1 LNEKFQD
8 DSGIGQLRSVL
19 EGLLPELE
27 TSNSKDVTEALK
39 QAESLIGEVPGSDGI
54 KSPLSKARRLFR
66 KAGADREKAREFVDL
81 SLSVLASEIAWR
93 QDAKQSMLPAI
104 RESKALKPTVG
115 SRSQPRLS
123 VELAKEVSVCQAD
136 HRDVSLYF

>member
-1 LNEKFQD
+1 M
-8 DSGIGQLRSVL
+8 
-19 EGLLPELE
+19 
-27 TSNSKDVTEALK
+27 
-39 QAESLIGEVPGSDGI
+39 PGSDGI

-81 SLSVLASEIAWR
+81 SLSVLASEIALR

-123 VELAKEVSVCQAD
+123 VELAKEVSVYQAD
-136 HRDVSLYF
+136 RRDVPLYS

>member
-1 LNEKFQD
+1 MAGIYSLLNEKFQD

-39 QAESLIGEVPGSDGI
+39 QAESLIGEVPGSYGI
-54 KSPLSKARRLFR
+54 KSPLSKARRWFQ
-66 KAGADREKAREFVDL
+66 KADADRQKAREFVDE

-93 QDAKQSMLPAI
+93 QDAKQNMLPSI
-104 RESKALKPTVG
+104 REYAEALKPTVG
-115 SRSQPRLS
+115 LRSQP
-123 VELAKEVSVCQAD
+123 
-136 HRDVSLYF
+136 

>member
-1 LNEKFQD
+1 MNEKFQD

-39 QAESLIGEVPGSDGI
+39 QAESLIGEVPGSYGI
-54 KSPLSKARRLFR
+54 KSPLSKARRWFQKVDTDR
-66 KAGADREKAREFVDL
+66 QKAQEFVDE

-93 QDAKQSMLPAI
+93 QDAKQNMLPSI
-104 RESKALKPTVG
+104 REYAEALKPTVG
-115 SRSQPRLS
+115 LRSQP
-123 VELAKEVSVCQAD
+123 
-136 HRDVSLYF
+136 